1 MNYLRRKTMETK
13 ITTVLLDEPTQELL
27 LWHKPEVTRISVS
40 LDTAAGAGSVT
51 DGSDATVV
59 P

>member
-1 MNYLRRKTMETK
+1 MENK

-40 LDTAAGAGSVT
+40 LDTAFSPGS
-51 DGSDATVV
+51 GSDAELGTAD
-59 P
+59 

>member
-1 MNYLRRKTMETK
+1 MENK

-40 LDTAAGAGSVT
+40 LDTASGP
-51 DGSDATVV
+51 GSDVDGDGGALF
-59 P
+59 

>member
-1 MNYLRRKTMETK
+1 MENK

-40 LDTAAGAGSVT
+40 LDTAAKGGSDT
-51 DGSDATVV
+51 DGFGGSTSFG
-59 P
+59 

>member
-1 MNYLRRKTMETK
+1 MENK

-40 LDTAAGAGSVT
+40 LDTAVGPGSAG
-51 DGSDATVV
+51 DGGTGTVGTA
-59 P
+59 

>member
-1 MNYLRRKTMETK
+1 METK

-40 LDTAAGAGSVT
+40 LDTAGGTGSPT
-51 DGSDATVV
+51 DGSSGSLF
-59 P
+59 